1 MKVLSIKQSYFKTSN
16 RKSIAFKKSS
26 MNLSFGIR
34 LKHVDE
40 IDTLKPSNKL
50 FITAHPDD
58 ETCFFGFIAKFLK
71 NPNEKIQLIY
81 TTSGQKGQDVRKIIP
96 RYDKKMKNQR
106 EQELSEALD
115 ELNLKQEPL
124 MLDLMDGETH
134 FKPNRERCKTLLKKV
149 IVAVKPKEI
158 YTFDYSGITGHT
170 DHIQVS
176 RIIED
181 LVKENPEQ
189 KIDLYEVG
197 FSQDTTDKIIEYT
210 KNSTQIFL
218 YSRPSIYKS
227 PYKEID
233 ITNEIPQII
242 NSLKKYV
249 SQFSPNA
256 CVNLKEY
263 FKNNPIITLMK
274 K

>member
-96 RYDKKMKNQR
+96 RYDKKMKNQENKNYQR
-106 EQELSEALD
+106 L
-115 ELNLKQEPL
+115 L
-124 MLDLMDGETH
+124 M
-134 FKPNRERCKTLLKKV
+134 N
-149 IVAVKPKEI
+149 
-158 YTFDYSGITGHT
+158 
-170 DHIQVS
+170 
-176 RIIED
+176 
-181 LVKENPEQ
+181 
-189 KIDLYEVG
+189 
-197 FSQDTTDKIIEYT
+197 
-210 KNSTQIFL
+210 
-218 YSRPSIYKS
+218 
-227 PYKEID
+227 
-233 ITNEIPQII
+233 
-242 NSLKKYV
+242 
-249 SQFSPNA
+249 
-256 CVNLKEY
+256 
-263 FKNNPIITLMK
+263 
-274 K
+274 